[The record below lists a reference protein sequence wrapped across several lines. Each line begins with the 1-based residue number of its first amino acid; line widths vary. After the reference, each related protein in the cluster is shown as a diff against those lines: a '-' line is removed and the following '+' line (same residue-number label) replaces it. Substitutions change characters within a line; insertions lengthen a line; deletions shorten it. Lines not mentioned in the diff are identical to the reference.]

1 MKLKEIKEILECEI
15 LTGEDALE
23 EEISYGC
30 GCDLMSDV
38 LAFSQEGSVLL
49 TGLTNIQSVRT
60 GYIAGCK
67 AIVYVRGKKPD
78 EETIKV
84 ARDKGM
90 PLLATNLRL
99 YDACGKLY
107 VKGLKNVLESA
118 KSVPVKE

>member
-1 MKLKEIKEILECEI
+1 MKLNEIKEILECEI
-15 LTGEDALE
+15 LTGEDTLQG
-23 EEISYGC
+23 EISYGC

-60 GYIAGCK
+60 AYIAGCK

-78 EETIKV
+78 AETIKI
-84 ARDKGM
+84 AREKGM